1 MEEPTSRL
9 QVSLSVL
16 NQFFSSQAFLWVP
29 LEVSEPVVKA
39 FNHISSS
46 IEGLYSLPKDFS
58 ADLKSSI
65 KSRYKQSA
73 KTPKAQSSQALP
85 APVALKS
92 FKTSKILR
100 RLRNIVDMHQ
110 SLDLYLI
117 FRTTE
122 TRWHNA
128 HTLVFSRWAACNYWK
143 KEPYLMFTAKKH
155 TSATLES
162 GELNTRFLKQRRN
175 PAKSAVVP
183 PAHPR
188 ASLLISAQM
197 TVLADNKNIRRSGYY
212 VMLRY
217 SNRIISGYFSQ
228 WKVVTAVHSFIS
240 PWTRTQH
247 IITQAGDNYI
257 ASYYAIKHAVCCFRR
272 MSRGLL
278 LRSFFKWQL
287 KTPRLPNYQSRQP
300 RRVIG
305 QQEEDSARMIEAVKK
320 KLEADHADIF
330 SYRNRS

>member
-1 MEEPTSRL
+1 M
-9 QVSLSVL
+9 
-16 NQFFSSQAFLWVP
+16 P

-39 FNHISSS
+39 FTHISSS

-58 ADLKSSI
+58 ADLKASI

-73 KTPKAQSSQALP
+73 KTPKAPTAPALP
-85 APVALKS
+85 APATLKS

-110 SLDLYLI
+110 PLDLYLI
-117 FRTTE
+117 FRTAE

-155 TSATLES
+155 TSEAAEP
-162 GELNTRFLKQRRN
+162 GELNTRFLKQRRRTA
-175 PAKSAVVP
+175 AKSAVAP
-183 PAHPR
+183 PAPR
-188 ASLLISAQM
+188 TSLLFSAQ
-197 TVLADNKNIRRSGYY
+197 TTDVANKANIWRSGYY
-212 VMLRY
+212 VMLKY
-217 SNRIISGYFSQ
+217 SNRILSGYFSQ

-257 ASYYAIKHAVCCFRR
+257 TSYYAIKHAICCFRR
-272 MSRGLL
+272 MSRSYL

-330 SYRNRS
+330 SYRHRSEV